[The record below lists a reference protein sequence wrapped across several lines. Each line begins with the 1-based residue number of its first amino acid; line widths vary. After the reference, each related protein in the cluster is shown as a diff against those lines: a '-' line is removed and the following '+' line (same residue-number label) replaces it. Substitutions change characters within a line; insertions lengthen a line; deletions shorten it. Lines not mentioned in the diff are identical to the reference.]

1 MQQAIVDRTQIEHL
15 GFLFKQIDKRQ
26 EKVSLKA
33 VDIQVLWRPIRC
45 EDDYKP
51 ILAKR
56 LKKSF
61 ENHGIRNIKDLE
73 LI

>member
-1 MQQAIVDRTQIEHL
+1 MQQAIVDWAQIEHL

-26 EKVSLKA
+26 EKVSLKT
-33 VDIQVLWRPIRC
+33 VDIQVLWRSIWC
-45 EDDYKP
+45 EYDDKP
-51 ILAKR
+51 ILAKW

-61 ENHGIRNIKDLE
+61 ENHCVRNIKDLE

>member
-33 VDIQVLWRPIRC
+33 VDIQVHWRPIRC

-61 ENHGIRNIKDLE
+61 ENHGVRNIKDLE